1 MNSKEEIKNEN
12 IKLEISIPLL
22 TQEEI
27 NRIDIYM
34 DGIINK
40 FTKMIVKEK
49 NLAIA
54 QYIIDKQQKELEQKE
69 SILNKVIDKLKKIE
83 KRKQMKIIDVLNKKA
98 NGSLEDKFMFVFRNK
113 VYIYD
118 KKEDLIINKSS
129 NSRSWLGIEHPLDN
143 ALNDKVLLI
152 EKEGTNENT

>member
-1 MNSKEEIKNEN
+1 MNNKEEIENKN
-12 IKLEISIPLL
+12 IKLEVSIPLL

-49 NLAIA
+49 DLAIA

-69 SILNKVIDKLKKIE
+69 SILNKVIDKLKK
-83 KRKQMKIIDVLNKKA
+83 
-98 NGSLEDKFMFVFRNK
+98 
-113 VYIYD
+113 
-118 KKEDLIINKSS
+118 
-129 NSRSWLGIEHPLDN
+129 
-143 ALNDKVLLI
+143 
-152 EKEGTNENT
+152 